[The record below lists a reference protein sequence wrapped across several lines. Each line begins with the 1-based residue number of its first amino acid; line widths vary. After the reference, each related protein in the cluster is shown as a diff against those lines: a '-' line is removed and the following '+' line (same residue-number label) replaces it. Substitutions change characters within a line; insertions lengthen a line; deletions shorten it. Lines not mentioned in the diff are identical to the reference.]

1 MPDNLYEAM
10 FVVDAAK
17 GGSAFPDTIRH
28 IAGLLTRNG
37 ADIQRMERWEE
48 RKLAYPIRRVKRGIY
63 ILVYFAADGS
73 AIDEIRR
80 AADLSE
86 EVLRVLILRAEQVSP
101 VKGQLY
107 SIEGEEVEAP
117 AEAPVAEAPAAGAET
132 PAADAEKSEAEQDAD
147 DAAEGEAADTSL

>member
-48 RKLAYPIRRVKRGIY
+48 RKLAYPIRRLKRGIY
-63 ILVYFAADGS
+63 ILVYFAAEGS

-107 SIEGEEVEAP
+107 SVEGEEVEAP
-117 AEAPVAEAPAAGAET
+117 EPPAPEAPATGADV
-132 PAADAEKSEAEQDAD
+132 PAADADEPQAGQDTDEAV
-147 DAAEGEAADTSL
+147 EGETADTSS